1 MDKIRLP
8 RLIIALF
15 FALTVKSALADK
27 GALDENSIATEK
39 DITTEQKAVE
49 NVNKSS
55 TESVLTPPVLEN
67 KATAEPIS
75 DSVIKKKANIMQFSA
90 KDFYQTTTLFGS
102 SLSHD
107 GNTVLV
113 SSDKSGIYNLYQYP
127 VDGSAPTQL
136 SKSTTNSLFAQ
147 SWFPSDGRLLYSADQ
162 AGNELNHIYVR
173 ELDGSIKDLTPIKKP
188 DSTLKASFVSWQQ
201 DNSGFYIITNERD
214 AKSFDLYRYATDG
227 YERELVYQNSN
238 SYSIGKVSPDGRW
251 LSLTHSLSNADS
263 NLYLVDL
270 ASEKKLPTLITE
282 HQGNV
287 SHRSY
292 TFSPDSQQLIY
303 SSDEK
308 SEFSQAWRYEIET
321 TKKTVFYATN
331 WDVSFVR
338 FSKDGHY
345 CVVGT
350 NQNAKTKVKIID
362 LISKKR
368 FQMPVMPKGTIRG
381 VNFSSDSSSMV
392 FYINAD
398 NSPSNL
404 YSYKIGDDNIKQLS
418 NSLNPLMT
426 SNDLVVSKVKHF
438 KSFDQLKIP
447 GLLFQ
452 PKMATSTSKVPALI
466 WVHGGPGGQSTKG
479 YRAAIQHLVNQ
490 GYAIFAVNNRGSSG
504 YGKTFFHLDDKRHG
518 EDDLQ
523 DIVYGKKYLQSLD
536 WIDGQRIGIIGGSYG
551 GYMTMAAMAFTDEFK
566 VGIDI
571 FGVTNWQRTLTSIPP
586 WWESF
591 RKSLYDEM
599 GDPTTDG
606 ERHKRISPL
615 FHAQNIKSPVLI
627 VQGANDPRVLQ
638 VESDEMVSE
647 IRKNNV
653 PVDYL
658 LFSDE
663 GHGFTKKVNRIKAS
677 DAYLSFLRKYL

>member
-1 MDKIRLP
+1 MDKVRL
-8 RLIIALF
+8 LGLLIALF
-15 FALTVKSALADK
+15 FVVVNNNVIAEENKLTEESSSAEKSGETTKNPADETIK
-27 GALDENSIATEK
+27 NNA
-39 DITTEQKAVE
+39 
-49 NVNKSS
+49 
-55 TESVLTPPVLEN
+55 ESVAN
-67 KATAEPIS
+67 KTVDNTLPADIIKAEETT
-75 DSVIKKKANIMQFSA
+75 KNRQFSA
-90 KDFYQTTTLFGS
+90 SDFYQTTSIFGS
-102 SLSHD
+102 SVSHD
-107 GNTVLV
+107 GTKVLV

-127 VDGSAPTQL
+127 IDGSEPAQL
-136 SKSTTNSLFAQ
+136 SNSKTSSIFAQ
-147 SWFPSDGRLLYSADQ
+147 SWFPNDGRLLYSADQ

-173 ELDGSIKDLTPIKKP
+173 EVNGNIKDLTPTTTPEGK
-188 DSTLKASFVSWQQ
+188 LKAVFLSWLQNNNSF
-201 DNSGFYIITNERD
+201 FIMTNERD
-214 AKSFDLYRYATDG
+214 NKSFDLYRYTTDG
-227 YERELVYQNSN
+227 YQRELIYKNSN
-238 SYSIGKVSPDGRW
+238 SYSIGRVSPDGKW
-251 LSLTHSLSNADS
+251 LSLTHSVSNADS
-263 NLYLVDL
+263 NIYLVDL
-270 ASEKKLPTLITE
+270 TSENKPLKLITE

-287 SHRSY
+287 SYRSF
-292 TFSPDSQQLIY
+292 TFTPDSQQLIY
-303 SSDEK
+303 ASNAE
-308 SEFSQAWRYEIET
+308 SEFSQAWRFDIAT
-321 TKKTVFYATN
+321 GNKSVFYATN

-338 FSKDGHY
+338 YSKDGHY

-350 NQNAKTKVKIID
+350 NQNAKTKVKVIN
-362 LISKKR
+362 LASKKR
-368 FQMPVMPKGTIRG
+368 FKMPKMPKGTIRG
-381 VNFSSDSSSMV
+381 INFSADSSSMV

-404 YSYKIGDDNIKQLS
+404 YSYRIGDDSIKQLS
-418 NSLNPLMT
+418 NSLSAVM
-426 SNDLVVSKVKHF
+426 SVDDLVVSKVKHF

-447 GLLFQ
+447 GLLYQ
-452 PKMATSTSKVPALI
+452 PKMASNTNKVPALI
-466 WVHGGPGGQSTKG
+466 WVHGGPGGQSTQV

-504 YGKTFFHLDDKRHG
+504 YGKTFFHLDDKKHG

-536 WIDGQRIGIIGGSYG
+536 WIDGKRIGIIGGSYG
-551 GYMTMAAMAFTDEFK
+551 GYMTMAALAFTDEFK

-599 GDPTTDG
+599 GDPATDG

-653 PVDYL
+653 PVEYV

-677 DAYLSFLRKYL
+677 DAYLAFLQKYL

>member
-1 MDKIRLP
+1 MDKVRLLGP
-8 RLIIALF
+8 LIALF
-15 FALTVKSALADK
+15 IVVVNNNVIAAEELLKKQNSSA
-27 GALDENSIATEK
+27 ESIEPEVSIA
-39 DITTEQKAVE
+39 
-49 NVNKSS
+49 NK
-55 TESVLTPPVLEN
+55 L
-67 KATAEPIS
+67 
-75 DSVIKKKANIMQFSA
+75 FSA
-90 KDFYQTTTLFGS
+90 SDFYQTTSIFGS
-102 SLSHD
+102 SVSHD
-107 GNTVLV
+107 GTMVLV

-127 VDGSAPTQL
+127 LDGSEPAQL
-136 SKSTTNSLFAQ
+136 SDSKNSSIFAQ
-147 SWFPSDGRLLYSADQ
+147 SWFPNDGRLLYSADQ

-173 ELDGSIKDLTPIKKP
+173 EVNGETKDLTPTVIPEGK
-188 DSTLKASFVSWQQ
+188 LKASFLSWLE
-201 DNSGFYIITNERD
+201 DNSAFFIMTNERD
-214 AKSFDLYRYATDG
+214 NKSFDLYRYATDG
-227 YERELVYQNSN
+227 YQRELVYKNTN
-238 SYSIGKVSPDGRW
+238 SYSIGRVSPDGKW
-251 LSLTHSLSNADS
+251 LSLSHSVSNSDS
-263 NLYLVDL
+263 NIYLVDL
-270 ASEKKLPTLITE
+270 TSGDKAPKLITE

-287 SHRSY
+287 SYRSY

-303 SSDEK
+303 SSNEK
-308 SEFSQAWRYEIET
+308 SEFSQAWRFDIAT
-321 TKKTVFYATN
+321 DKHSVFYATN
-331 WDVSFVR
+331 WDVSFVSY
-338 FSKDGHY
+338 SKDGHY

-350 NQNAKTKVKIID
+350 NQNAKTKVKVIN
-362 LISKKR
+362 LASKKR
-368 FQMPVMPKGTIRG
+368 FKMPAMPKGTIRG
-381 VNFSSDSSSMV
+381 INFSSDSSSMI

-404 YSYKIGDDNIKQLS
+404 YSYKIGDDSIKQLS
-418 NSLNPLMT
+418 NSLSPEM
-426 SNDLVVSKVKHF
+426 SVDDLVISKVKHF

-447 GLLFQ
+447 GLLYR
-452 PKMATSTSKVPALI
+452 PKVASNINKVPALI
-466 WVHGGPGGQSTKG
+466 WVHGGPGGQSTRV

-490 GYAIFAVNNRGSSG
+490 GYAVFAVNNRGSSG
-504 YGKTFFHLDDKRHG
+504 YGKTFFHLDDKKHG

-523 DIVYGKKYLQSLD
+523 DIVYGKKHLQTLD
-536 WIDGQRIGIIGGSYG
+536 WIDSKRIGIIGGSYG
-551 GYMTMAAMAFTDEFK
+551 GYMTMAALAFTDEFK

-599 GDPTTDG
+599 GDPATDG

-653 PVDYL
+653 PVEYV

-677 DAYLSFLRKYL
+677 DAYLAFLQKYL